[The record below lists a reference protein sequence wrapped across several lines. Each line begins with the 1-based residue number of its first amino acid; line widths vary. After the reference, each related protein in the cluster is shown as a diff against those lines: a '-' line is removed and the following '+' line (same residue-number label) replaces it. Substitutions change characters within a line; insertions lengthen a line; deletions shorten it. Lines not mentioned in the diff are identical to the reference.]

1 MKKSELKKFI
11 RDIADFPKPGII
23 FKDIT
28 PLLNNKEAFKKAIDV
43 IVAKYRKLNIE
54 HVVAVES
61 RGFIFGS
68 AIAYKLNAGFIPIRK
83 KGKLPSKTRS
93 VTYNLEYGTDTL
105 EIHEDLI
112 KPNAKVL
119 IVDDVLAT
127 GGTVRAVIDLL
138 KQLTADIRGV
148 SFLIEL
154 RFLKGREKIKDYPFY
169 SIIKY

>member
-1 MKKSELKKFI
+1 MKKTDLKKFI
-11 RDIADFPKPGII
+11 RDIPDFPKPGII

-28 PLLNNKEAFKKAIDV
+28 PLLNNPEAFKKTING
-43 IVAKYRKLNIE
+43 IVAKFRKTGVE

-83 KGKLPSKTRS
+83 KGKLPYKTRS

-127 GGTVRAVIDLL
+127 GGTVRAVVDLL
-138 KQLTADIRGV
+138 KDLQANVIGIA
-148 SFLIEL
+148 FLIEL
-154 RFLKGREKIKDYPFY
+154 RFLKGREKIKEYPFY